1 MAKKTKTTQKTNK
14 IKEYLIITACIVMPI
29 ILGVQNND
37 LVIGGSLLASSLLSS
52 YLATIYKRSNYIFGA
67 LSSLL
72 IAYTSFINNYFGSFF
87 INFFIFAPLELY
99 GFLVWSRNLDTD
111 KNVKIKKFSFRNSII
126 VTSSCIVGSIVFGY
140 LLTKIPNQQLAFLDS
155 VICCLDVCALLLL
168 NLRYREAWWV
178 WTFSGVL
185 STIMWAITLMNG
197 GNNAMMRIF
206 TASCFTIISIYGV
219 IKWNIK
225 TKTDNK
231 H

>member
-1 MAKKTKTTQKTNK
+1 MARTPKNSKNN
-14 IKEYLIITACIVMPI
+14 IKQYLAIITCIAIAV
-29 ILGVQNND
+29 ILGIFSND
-37 LVIGGSLLASSLLSS
+37 LIIGGSLLVFSLLSS
-52 YLATIYKRSNYIFGA
+52 YLAAIYKRSNYIFGA

-72 IAYTSFINNYFGSFF
+72 ITYTSFINNYFGSFI
-87 INFFIFAPLELY
+87 INILIFAPLELY
-99 GFLVWSRNLDTD
+99 GFFVWSRNLDSS
-111 KNVKIKKFSFRNSII
+111 KNVKIKSFSFKNSII
-126 VTSSCIVGSIVFGY
+126 VTGSCIVGSIVFGY

-197 GNNAMMRIF
+197 GNNAMMRFF

-225 TKTDNK
+225 TKTENK